1 MAVCEI
7 WDVRGRLDSPLRYA
21 ANPDKTN
28 NPKYTEAEWQSLS
41 DVMKYATN
49 GDKTEQQFFVSGIN
63 CDPSTAREEMQ
74 IVKRQFQDESEI
86 VCYHGFQSFR
96 EGEVTPE
103 QAHEIGVKL
112 AKKMW
117 GDRFQV
123 IVATHLNTGCLHNH
137 FVLNSVSFTDGNHYH
152 DNKANLKLL
161 RQYSDELCREYAL
174 SVIENPVGKKKPYVI
189 CQAEKN
195 GLPTRDSVARQAIDE
210 AISKSY
216 TMRDFAGQMKAM
228 GYRVNFD
235 PHHKYWTIQ
244 GDGWKRPKRLYR
256 LGEDYTNERIVE
268 RISENS
274 YAVKFSKFAPE
285 QQQIYSYRVRG
296 NWKKSRRGGGLRGL
310 YLHYCYKLGFFRR
323 GRKQNPARL
332 HYLLKDDL
340 LKMEYIAQETRLLC
354 RHHIDTAEQL
364 FSYKQ
369 SLEKELQELSE
380 KRKALHSVNEKSPE
394 TDAQIMAINM
404 RLREIR
410 KEVRQCDNIE
420 ERSQSLKE
428 KLSVIRTDEA
438 KQRKE
443 MNRDG
448 FERRGGG
455 TDRPHELGGS

>member
-7 WDVRGRLDSPLRYA
+7 WDTRGRLDRPLSYA
-21 ANPDKTN
+21 QNPDKTG
-28 NPKYTEAEWQSLS
+28 NPKYTQADLQALS

-74 IVKRQFQDESEI
+74 IVKQQFHDESKI

-112 AKKMW
+112 AQKMW

-123 IVATHLNTGCLHNH
+123 IVATHLNTDCLHNH
-137 FVLNSVSFTDGNHYH
+137 FVLNSISFADGKHYH
-152 DNKANLKLL
+152 DNKANLRLL

-210 AISKSY
+210 AIAKSY

-228 GYRVNFD
+228 GYCVSFD
-235 PHHKYWTIQ
+235 SRRKYWTIQ
-244 GDGWKRPKRLYR
+244 GEGWKRPKRLHQ
-256 LGEDYTNERIVE
+256 LGEDYTNKRIME

-274 YAVKFSKFAPE
+274 YAVKFSKFAPKH
-285 QQQIYSYRVRG
+285 QQFRIYRVRG
-296 NWKKSRRGGGLRGL
+296 NWRRSRRGGGLRGL
-310 YLHYCYKLGFFRR
+310 YLYYCYKLGILPK
-323 GRKQNPARL
+323 GRKQNSARL

-354 RHHIDTAEQL
+354 RYHIDTAEQL

-369 SLEKELQELSE
+369 SLQDEMQNLLAERQELYAQKNHSAAKE
-380 KRKALHSVNEKSPE
+380 RLSAIAL
-394 TDAQIMAINM
+394 
-404 RLREIR
+404 RLREIK
-410 KEVRQCDNIE
+410 KEVRQCDNIV
-420 ERSQSLKE
+420 ERSQSLRE
-428 KLSVIRTDEA
+428 KLSVIRADEA
-438 KQRKE
+438 KQREE

-448 FERRGGG
+448 NRWRGGG
-455 TDRPHELGGS
+455 TGRSHELGGS

>member
-21 ANPDKTN
+21 VNPNKTG
-28 NPKYTEAEWQSLS
+28 NPNYTEAEWQSLS

-74 IVKRQFQDESEI
+74 IVKRQFQDESDI

-123 IVATHLNTGCLHNH
+123 IVATHLNTDCLHNH
-137 FVLNSVSFTDGNHYH
+137 FVLNSVSFTDGKHYH

-244 GDGWKRPKRLYR
+244 GEGWKRPKRLYR

-274 YAVKFSKFAPE
+274 YAVKFSKFAPA
-285 QQQIYSYRVRG
+285 QKQVKVFLLKGSLKRT
-296 NWKKSRRGGGLRGL
+296 KKIGGLRGL
-310 YLHYCYKLGFFRR
+310 YLHYCYKLGFFRK

-369 SLEKELQELSE
+369 SLENELHELSE

-410 KEVRQCDNIE
+410 KEVRQCDNIA
-420 ERSQSLKE
+420 ERSQSLRE
-428 KLSVIRTDEA
+428 KLSVILTDEA

-455 TDRPHELGGS
+455 TGRPHELGGS

>member
-21 ANPDKTN
+21 ANPDKTG

-117 GDRFQV
+117 GNRFQV

-137 FVLNSVSFTDGNHYH
+137 FVLNSVSFTDGKHYH
-152 DNKANLKLL
+152 DNKANLRLL

-216 TMRDFAGQMKAM
+216 TMRDFAGHMKAM

-244 GDGWKRPKRLYR
+244 GEGWKRPKRLYR

-268 RISENS
+268 RIGENS
-274 YAVKFSKFAPE
+274 YAVKFSKFAPA
-285 QQQIYSYRVRG
+285 QKQVKVFLVKGSLKRT
-296 NWKKSRRGGGLRGL
+296 KKIGGLRGL
-310 YLHYCYKLGFFRR
+310 YLHYCYKLGIFPKD
-323 GRKQNPARL
+323 RKQNPAGSP
-332 HYLLKDDL
+332 HP
-340 LKMEYIAQETRLLC
+340 AAGHT
-354 RHHIDTAEQL
+354 
-364 FSYKQ
+364 
-369 SLEKELQELSE
+369 LS
-380 KRKALHSVNEKSPE
+380 P
-394 TDAQIMAINM
+394 Q
-404 RLREIR
+404 
-410 KEVRQCDNIE
+410 
-420 ERSQSLKE
+420 
-428 KLSVIRTDEA
+428 
-438 KQRKE
+438 
-443 MNRDG
+443 
-448 FERRGGG
+448 
-455 TDRPHELGGS
+455 

>member
-1 MAVCEI
+1 M
-7 WDVRGRLDSPLRYA
+7 
-21 ANPDKTN
+21 
-28 NPKYTEAEWQSLS
+28 
-41 DVMKYATN
+41 
-49 GDKTEQQFFVSGIN
+49 
-63 CDPSTAREEMQ
+63 
-74 IVKRQFQDESEI
+74 
-86 VCYHGFQSFR
+86 
-96 EGEVTPE
+96 
-103 QAHEIGVKL
+103 
-112 AKKMW
+112 
-117 GDRFQV
+117 
-123 IVATHLNTGCLHNH
+123 
-137 FVLNSVSFTDGNHYH
+137 SFTDGKHYH

-174 SVIENPVGKKKPYVI
+174 SVIENPSGRKKPYVI

-210 AISKSY
+210 AILKSY

-244 GDGWKRPKRLYR
+244 GEGWKRPKRLYR

-285 QQQIYSYRVRG
+285 HKPVRIYFLKGSLKRT
-296 NWKKSRRGGGLRGL
+296 KKIGGLRGL

-340 LKMEYIAQETRLLC
+340 LKIEYIAQETRLLC
-354 RHHIDTAEQL
+354 RHHIDTTEQL

-369 SLEKELQELSE
+369 SLQDEMQKLLAERQELYAQKNHPAAKERLSAI
-380 KRKALHSVNEKSPE
+380 AL
-394 TDAQIMAINM
+394 

-410 KEVRQCDNIE
+410 KEVRQCDNIA

-455 TDRPHELGGS
+455 TGRPHELGGS